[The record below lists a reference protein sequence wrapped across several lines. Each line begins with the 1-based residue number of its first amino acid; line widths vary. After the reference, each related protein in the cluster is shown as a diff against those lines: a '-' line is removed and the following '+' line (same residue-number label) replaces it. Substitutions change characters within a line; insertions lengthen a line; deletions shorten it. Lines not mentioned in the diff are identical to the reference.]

1 MKSDDE
7 VRSDWQS
14 LQSAGGDEDHTPASF
29 SESTA
34 GKADKAKKDLDIV
47 MGVAADDRSY
57 YGDKAK
63 SFNYPRPK

>member
-14 LQSAGGDEDHTPASF
+14 LQGSGGVEDHTPDSYAEKAAS
-29 SESTA
+29 
-34 GKADKAKKDLDIV
+34 AKKDLDIV